1 MNLAK
6 HDKTASISQRQ
17 LHPNEVLAQK
27 RFGAAVADT
36 LQRSYMSQTVV
47 WRESNHIS
55 RFCSIDFVILI

>member
-17 LHPNEVLAQK
+17 LHPNEVLAQR

-47 WRESNHIS
+47 
-55 RFCSIDFVILI
+55 